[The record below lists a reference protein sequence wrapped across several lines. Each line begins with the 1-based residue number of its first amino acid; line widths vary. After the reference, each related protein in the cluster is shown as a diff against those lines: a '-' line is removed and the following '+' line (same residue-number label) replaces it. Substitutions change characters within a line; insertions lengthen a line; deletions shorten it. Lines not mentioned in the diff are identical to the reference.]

1 MAALQGVQL
10 VAQAKDEHGLT
21 PRQKRFATLL
31 ATRPDEA
38 QYKLAIEA
46 GAPPRSATVWA
57 ARTSR
62 LPQVKAY
69 YERLTSAA
77 VKSIRKERAAIADIA
92 EVLEYQSAAMRG
104 RIGKFIRADGSVDVS
119 RVRRARGGAI
129 KKYKSRTQRL
139 GSGEDAVV
147 LETTAEIEL
156 ADPQVAAAALLNH
169 YNRTGDGEKAT
180 VNIAVINNLPT
191 GPRIELIKSFLSTP
205 VE

>member
-1 MAALQGVQL
+1 M
-10 VAQAKDEHGLT
+10 AQAKDEHGLT
-21 PRQKRFATLL
+21 PRQKRSATLL

-92 EVLEYQSAAMRG
+92 EVLSYHTATMRG
-104 RIGKFIRADGSVDVS
+104 RIGRYVREDGSIDVEKVRKAPGGAVKKYRS
-119 RVRRARGGAI
+119 RV
-129 KKYKSRTQRL
+129 QRL

-156 ADPQVAAAALLNH
+156 SDPQAGANALLQH
-169 YNRTGDGEKAT
+169 FQKAGGMDKPT
-180 VNIAVINNLPT
+180 VNILQIQSLPT
-191 GPRIELIKSFLSTP
+191 EQRVQVIRAFLSEP

>member
-1 MAALQGVQL
+1 M
-10 VAQAKDEHGLT
+10 AQAKDEHGLT

-92 EVLEYQSAAMRG
+92 EVLEFHSATMRG
-104 RIGKFIRADGSVDVS
+104 RIGRYVREDGSIDIE
-119 RVRRARGGAI
+119 RVRKAPGGAV
-129 KKYKSRTQRL
+129 KKYKSRTQRI
-139 GSGEDAVV
+139 GGDDSPVI
-147 LETTAEIEL
+147 ETTAEIEL
-156 ADPQVAAAALLNH
+156 ADSQAAANALLTH
-169 YNRTGDGEKAT
+169 FGKTAGLDRPT
-180 VNIAVINNLPT
+180 VNILQIQSLPT
-191 GPRIELIKSFLSTP
+191 EQRVQVIRAFLSEP